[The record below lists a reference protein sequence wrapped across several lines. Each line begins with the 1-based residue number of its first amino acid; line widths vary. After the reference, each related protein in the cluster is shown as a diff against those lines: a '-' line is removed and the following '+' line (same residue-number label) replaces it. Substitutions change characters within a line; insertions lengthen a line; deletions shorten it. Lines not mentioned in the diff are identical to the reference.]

1 MTPKDIIKSKCNET
15 ATSMQEH
22 WSSAVESP
30 DPGGASPFTNTPRGQ
45 HWSSQ
50 GSTGQAR
57 GALPQIRG
65 GHYPTSPQSPNLKIQ
80 MPPFDNPNLTN
91 VQLQKNIQ
99 YWNQLSNQ
107 SLHHGHM
114 THPKTVHGDTPRQ
127 KIQISQQCTNTFVSH
142 SNQYCHTHGQPKH
155 KNSHDHHHSQTVLKT
170 NQHLASLHQ
179 MLKPTFSITSSH
191 AQISIWHHLIIL
203 HHII

>member
-1 MTPKDIIKSKCNET
+1 MERRHCK
-15 ATSMQEH
+15 QL
-22 WSSAVESP
+22 
-30 DPGGASPFTNTPRGQ
+30 G
-45 HWSSQ
+45 Q

-99 YWNQLSNQ
+99 YSNQLSNQ

-155 KNSHDHHHSQTVLKT
+155 KNSHDHHHSQTALKT
-170 NQHLASLHQ
+170 NQHLASLHHMLKSAFGINSSFYITSFTSHHQ
-179 MLKPTFSITSSH
+179 MLKSTFSITSSN
-191 AQISIWHHLIIL
+191 AQNQHLTS
-203 HHII
+203 HYHMHK